1 MINGRIILLVTRT
14 LMHLMNLPR
23 PFTYLT
29 STITAHLSSVIHCR
43 ATCSLRAT
51 RSELNCVAKC
61 WVLVGIIS
69 NSLLPAV
76 ALSQTCLCLRLAHL
90 LSVVD
95 TIWSPSW
102 KLNSAVPA
110 LYFFFFFFHICVLC
124 VTCHV
129 PIVGFLWNPHFILG

>member
-1 MINGRIILLVTRT
+1 MINGLIMWLVTKK
-14 LMHLMNLPR
+14 LIHLMNSPR
-23 PFTYLT
+23 PFTQLT
-29 STITAHLSSVIHCR
+29 STITAHLSSVIHFR

-69 NSLLPAV
+69 NSLWPAV
-76 ALSQTCLCLRLAHL
+76 ALSQASLCLRLAHL

-95 TIWSPSW
+95 TIWPPSW

-110 LYFFFFFFHICVLC
+110 LYFFICFHICVLC

-129 PIVGFLWNPHFILG
+129 PIVGFLWNPHFVLG